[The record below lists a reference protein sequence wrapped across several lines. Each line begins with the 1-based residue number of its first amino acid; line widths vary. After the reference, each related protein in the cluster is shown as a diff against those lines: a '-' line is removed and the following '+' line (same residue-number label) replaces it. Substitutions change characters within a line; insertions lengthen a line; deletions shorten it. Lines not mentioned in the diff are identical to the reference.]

1 MRKTLRTTE
10 HTHLVALLRQERQR
24 VGLTQQ
30 EVAQRLGAPQS
41 FVAKYE
47 VGERRLDLVEFIAI
61 AQAVDAEPRELFDR
75 LLGKFATEIP

>member
-10 HTHLVALLRQERQR
+10 HTHLVALLKQERQR

-47 VGERRLDLVEFIAI
+47 GGERRLDLVEFIAI
-61 AQAVDAEPRELFDR
+61 ARAVDAEPRELFDR
-75 LLGKFATEIP
+75 LLGKF